1 MNHSVITRVQA
12 KVVCLPLKTPVAIA
26 TRMVTERFWLLVKIT
41 TADGVGGLGFS
52 YVGYENGNIA
62 EQVVDR
68 FLAPILLRADATQTS
83 AIWLK
88 MVRACQFF
96 GTDGLM
102 MRCISAVDIALWD
115 RNAKAIQVPLF
126 QLLNEQSKVQAAR
139 NLPVYVGAGYYTNG
153 SGVEEILSLKLAGFN
168 AVKVKVGRLA
178 AKEEAIRVQTF
189 KDALGD
195 KVELIVDAN
204 GAWLDIFVAKPI
216 VRLFEEIGV
225 STVEDPF
232 PPNRLKDYVDLRRGA
247 KAKIAAG
254 ELYGSPQQFYTAFDF
269 GAIDIPQI
277 DATVCGGV
285 TAFLALA
292 KFYESSRVKFET
304 HWFPELHV
312 HLAQASRYASRIE
325 IFAND
330 ETINFAQLVNS
341 LSCLSAK
348 GAVPSTDFGHG
359 VSLKNSALFF

>member
-1 MNHSVITRVQA
+1 MNHSVIMRVQA

-26 TRMVTERFWLLVKIT
+26 TRVVTERFWLLVKIT
-41 TADGVGGLGFS
+41 TADGVSGLGFA

-62 EQVVDR
+62 EQVADQ
-68 FLAPILLRADATQTS
+68 FLAPMLLGTDATQTS
-83 AIWLK
+83 ANWLK
-88 MVRACQFF
+88 MVKACQFF

-115 RNAKAIQVPLF
+115 RNAKAIKVPLF
-126 QLLNEQSKVQAAR
+126 HLLSVQSEVQALR
-139 NLPVYVGAGYYTNG
+139 ELPVYVGAGYYTSG
-153 SGVEEILSLKLAGFN
+153 SGVEEIRALKRAGFN

-178 AKEEAIRVQTF
+178 ANEEATRVQTF
-189 KDALGD
+189 KDALGAD
-195 KVELIVDAN
+195 VELIVDVN
-204 GAWLDIFVAKPI
+204 CAWSGISVAKP
-216 VRLFEEIGV
+216 VARLFEEIGV
-225 STVEDPF
+225 STIEDPF
-232 PPNRLKDYVDLRRGA
+232 PANRLMDYADLRKGA

-285 TAFLALA
+285 TAFLAIA
-292 KFYESSRVKFET
+292 KFFESSRIKFET

-312 HLAQASRYASRIE
+312 HLAQVSRYASRIE
-325 IFAND
+325 VFAND

-341 LSCLSAK
+341 LSSLSAK
-348 GAVPSTDFGHG
+348 GAMPSTDFGHG